1 MKEQVN
7 DLLRKIG
14 LKAVEVKF
22 EQLTTG
28 EGEATLEAEVFE
40 AGENVFIVN
49 EDERIPVPAGEY
61 KLDNGFVL
69 VVQEEGV
76 IAEYKE
82 MEAEAPEVEEEAEE
96 VATSNEPTET
106 PLPKTIIESM
116 VKETKFSADKALI
129 ESLTATVTEL
139 KAEIEELKQP
149 KKEEVE
155 LAKPIVHNPENKKEV
170 QSFKFSQNRQGTTL
184 DRIFAKMNK

>member
-7 DLLRKIG
+7 ELLRKIG

-49 EDERIPVPAGEY
+49 EDERIPVPVGEY

-96 VATSNEPTET
+96 VATSDKPSET

-116 VKETKFSADKALI
+116 VKETKFSKEQSLI

-139 KAEIEELKQP
+139 KAQVEELKQP

-170 QSFKFSQNRQGTTL
+170 ESFKFSQNRQGTTL